1 MYSVLPFQ
9 EHGHI
14 GTLIY
19 KKKTDIRKG
28 SNLPGDRNQSF
39 QTVEGNN
46 SKSNNKIII
55 SQNNQNAVD
64 KPQK

>member
-28 SNLPGDRNQSF
+28 RNLPGDRNQTF
-39 QTVEGNN
+39 QMAEGNN
-46 SKSNNKIII
+46 NKSNNKIKS
-55 SQNNQNAVD
+55 SQNNQNAVN